1 MLNEIKSDLI
11 SDKFDFVFAHLLVPH
26 VPFGF
31 NEKCFYD
38 GKLSLMNTFWSEAK
52 KITQHNQE
60 RFCVVIY
67 LNDFFFEIKKEVE
80 YENLEIFILT
90 AIVSAL
96 YLGYAFT
103 VLGAS
108 KRK

>member
-1 MLNEIKSDLI
+1 M
-11 SDKFDFVFAHLLVPH
+11 
-26 VPFGF
+26 
-31 NEKCFYD
+31 
-38 GKLSLMNTFWSEAK
+38 
-52 KITQHNQE
+52 
-60 RFCVVIY
+60 
-67 LNDFFFEIKKEVE
+67 
-80 YENLEIFILT
+80 ENLDIFILT